1 MAKLLRIACS
11 ALIASW
17 LLTAQTPPPPPPGFG
32 PTFVPQPAKPETTKP
47 APAKPAPQ
55 PPGGQPQ
62 PAQQPPAQTRPQPA
76 PGTQPAVSPAP
87 APAAP
92 IGGLQLQ
99 NASLVQVIDMLA
111 RDLKINYILDPR
123 VKGGV
128 ILNTYG
134 ETRNIDER
142 SLLETILRI
151 NNAGMVKVGD
161 IYRIVPLS
169 DINRLPLEPEQMTS
183 PKEIPN
189 DDQTMLNLVF
199 LKYATVDE
207 LQKVLQSFIGEGAQ
221 MISYPPA
228 NLLFLLDSRR
238 NMRRTMEL
246 IAMFDSDILANQR
259 VRLFE
264 IKNARPSDL
273 ADELKKVLTAVSLS
287 DKNASV
293 KFLPVD
299 RINTLIAVAPN
310 PGVFSTVA
318 NWIEKLDVPMKSS
331 GGAVE
336 SHVYRVK
343 YQRAEC
349 LGMVLMQLY
358 GSYYGLPPGYGMG
371 MFGPYAGYGPYGAG
385 AFGAGGYGMGYGA
398 GYGGYGAG
406 YGGYGAGYATYGGG
420 GAVIGGVNAG
430 LGVGAGCGGMGY
442 GMGMGMG
449 YGMGGYP
456 GMYGAPYGFGSP
468 YGMGMYPGGYAPQYP
483 LGAGPAAA
491 TGATQPGSQQTGAAG
506 SADLTGS
513 YLSAARAEAMNN
525 PPRVVP
531 NPMNNSLLIEATP
544 AQYQD
549 MLKMLRQLDV
559 PPRQILLDA
568 KIYEVTLSGA
578 FASGVAAYLQQKGA
592 SLPLGAASRALT
604 GQLVG
609 DTTTLSAGAL
619 IGASKQ
625 LMAFLSLQENQ
636 SRTRVL
642 SAPSLIATDS
652 IPASITVG
660 AEVPVYT
667 SQAVSSVQQGGTNQF
682 AQTIGSR
689 STGVTLNVMARVNP
703 SGIVTLIINQDVS
716 APGAPPVAGP
726 QTSSFSERNVQTQ
739 ITLQDGDTIAIGGI
753 ILEDH
758 RYATAGIPLLNRV
771 PLLGAAFG
779 SRSYSKERTELIVFM
794 TPHIIYDNADLQEA
808 SEELKSRIR
817 MLRKYVVE

>member
-1 MAKLLRIACS
+1 MAISLRIACS
-11 ALIASW
+11 ALCVSS
-17 LLTAQTPPPPPPGFG
+17 LLSAQAPPPPPPPGFG
-32 PTFVPQPAKPETTKP
+32 PTFVPQPAKPEPAKP
-47 APAKPAPQ
+47 SPAKPAPQ
-55 PPGGQPQ
+55 Q
-62 PAQQPPAQTRPQPA
+62 PAGQQQPGTQQPPAQT
-76 PGTQPAVSPAP
+76 PGTQPAVTQAP

-92 IGGLQLQ
+92 VGGLQLQ

-259 VRLFE
+259 VRLFD

-310 PGVFSTVA
+310 PGVFSTVE
-318 NWIEKLDVPMKSS
+318 NWIQKLDVPMKSS

-336 SHVYRVK
+336 SYVYRVK

-371 MFGPYAGYGPYGAG
+371 MYGGYGGYGAG
-385 AFGAGGYGMGYGA
+385 PYGAGGYGMGYG
-398 GYGGYGAG
+398 GG

-420 GAVIGGVNAG
+420 GGAVIGGANAG

-449 YGMGGYP
+449 MGYGMGGYP
-456 GMYGAPYGFGSP
+456 GMYGSPYGFGSP

-483 LGAGPAAA
+483 LGAGPVAAA
-491 TGATQPGSQQTGAAG
+491 GTTQQGSQQQGAAG
-506 SADLTGS
+506 TTDLTGS
-513 YLSAARAEAMNN
+513 YLSAARVEAMNN

-544 AQYQD
+544 AQYQNI
-549 MLKMLRQLDV
+549 LRMLRQLDI

-578 FASGVAAYLQQKGA
+578 FSSGVAAYLQQRGA
-592 SLPLGAASRALT
+592 SLPLGATTRALT
-604 GQLVG
+604 GQLIG
-609 DTTTLSAGAL
+609 GTTTLSAGAL
-619 IGASKQ
+619 VGASKQ
-625 LMAFLSLQENQ
+625 LMAFLSLQENA
-636 SRTRVL
+636 SRSRL
-642 SAPSLIATDS
+642 LQAPSLIATDS

-660 AEVPVYT
+660 SEVPVFT

-716 APGAPPVAGP
+716 APGPPPAAGP
-726 QTSSFSERNVQTQ
+726 QTSSFSDRNVQTQ

-758 RYATAGIPLLNRV
+758 EYSTAGIPLLNRIPIV
-771 PLLGAAFG
+771 GMAFG
-779 SRSYSKERTELIVFM
+779 SKSYSKSRTELIVFM

-817 MLRKYVVE
+817 MLRKYVTE